1 MDFSALLW
9 TNQHKKQI
17 YTLSHPQLCHNIP
30 LHKRKINFFRRT
42 LDNKAVLWYIK
53 SDKTEKF
60 LKSPQTYKE

>member
-9 TNQHKKQI
+9 INQHKKQI
-17 YTLSHPQLCHNIP
+17 YTLFHPQQPYNIP
-30 LHKRKINFFRRT
+30 LNRRKINFFRRT
-42 LDNKAVLWYIK
+42 LENKVVSCYIK